1 MAEDLQ
7 ALMERIQK
15 DAVEKAELA
24 AADIISKAK
33 DKAAEIVKAAEDEA
47 KAKLENADKEA
58 QAFTERSERTL
69 EQSARDLLLSVG
81 KNLDKKILDLLSS
94 SRLASRSKAT
104 RASSLA
110 SA

>member
-33 DKAAEIVKAAEDEA
+33 GLPKTKPKQNSKTPIRKHKHLQNAA
-47 KAKLENADKEA
+47 NALWNSPLA
-58 QAFTERSERTL
+58 
-69 EQSARDLLLSVG
+69 
-81 KNLDKKILDLLSS
+81 ICS
-94 SRLASRSKAT
+94 SRWARTSK
-104 RASSLA
+104 R
-110 SA
+110 